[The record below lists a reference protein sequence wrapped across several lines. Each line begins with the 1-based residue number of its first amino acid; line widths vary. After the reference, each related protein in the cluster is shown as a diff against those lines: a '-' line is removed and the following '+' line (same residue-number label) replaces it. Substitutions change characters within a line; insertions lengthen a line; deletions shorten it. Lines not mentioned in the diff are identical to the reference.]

1 MTIHY
6 SPLEEGNKLIAE
18 FMGSTVTDKLTC
30 KPYPSG
36 LPSWA
41 MRMYDFDTL
50 RIGGYDYNSSWDW
63 LMPVVEKI
71 EKMGYDSRIHGNNS
85 DDGFICDFV
94 DSENNE
100 WGLAITHTTKIE
112 AVWLAVIDFI
122 KFYKSQNQ
130 QP

>member
-1 MTIHY
+1 MNLHY

-18 FMGSTVTDKLTC
+18 FMEWNDLDLLLDIWTGEAVQVYVPEMKYHT
-30 KPYPSG
+30 
-36 LPSWA
+36 
-41 MRMYDFDTL
+41 
-50 RIGGYDYNSSWDW
+50 SWDW

-85 DDGFICDFV
+85 DGGFICDFV

-122 KFYKSQNQ
+122 NYYKTQNK
-130 QP
+130 